1 MISKGAP
8 RAHLSYLEIP
18 TAEVLELPTAEV
30 LELPTAEVLE
40 LLTAEPSSLSL
51 RFRTLISLSKSL
63 ETASE
68 RAHSLSLCAQTQ

>member
-18 TAEVLELPTAEV
+18 TAEVLVPTAEV

-40 LLTAEPSSLSL
+40 LPTAEP
-51 RFRTLISLSKSL
+51 
-63 ETASE
+63 
-68 RAHSLSLCAQTQ
+68 